1 MAYASFLAT
10 FSSIFVM
17 CICKLPLFVPFTGID
32 VSQVRRLKELV
43 AEIGFLMVLIM
54 VTKMRSNA
62 VNGVWPPASPFRSPR
77 GRFQNLLQDEAEQLT
92 LPLPFFI
99 LSHLGMWT
107 SQMSA
112 YKKRHRYC
120 DASSCNKFWAE
131 NGVRT
136 RGPQLGKLIALK
148 FYEFE
153 ITNWATS
160 AYDPKKISLSMLGL
174 TLGLTFSKQR
184 GINNH

>member
-99 LSHLGMWT
+99 LSHLGM
-107 SQMSA
+107 
-112 YKKRHRYC
+112 
-120 DASSCNKFWAE
+120 
-131 NGVRT
+131 
-136 RGPQLGKLIALK
+136 
-148 FYEFE
+148 
-153 ITNWATS
+153 
-160 AYDPKKISLSMLGL
+160 
-174 TLGLTFSKQR
+174 
-184 GINNH
+184 